1 MSKSP
6 TSEVKHKL
14 TDVRLSFPRLFTP
27 EAFEEGGT
35 KTFQATFLLD
45 PSNEEHKRVLKNIQK
60 DALRL
65 AKEAFGADF
74 TLKQLKGMCF
84 GKGDDLPK
92 VYDGYEGMYYVR
104 TANTVRPAVANRRG
118 EPVAE
123 GDPQEP
129 YAGCFVN
136 GTLSLWVQ
144 NNKWGKRIN
153 ANLRGVQFVRDGEA
167 FGQEPISAENEF
179 EALDDNSPADD
190 FDDDFDME
198 DDDLDL

>member
-6 TSEVKHKL
+6 TSEVLRL
-14 TDVRLSFPRLFTP
+14 TGVRLSFPRLFKP

-45 PSNEEHKRVLKNIQK
+45 PSNEEHKKQLKAINK
-60 DALRL
+60 EATRL
-65 AKEAFGADF
+65 AQEAFGAG
-74 TLKQLKGMCF
+74 TKLGQLKGVCF
-84 GKGDDLPK
+84 GKGDDLDK

-129 YAGCFVN
+129 YAGCYVN
-136 GTLSLWVQ
+136 ATLSLWIQ
-144 NNKWGKRIN
+144 NNKWGKRVN
-153 ANLRGVQFVRDGEA
+153 ANLRGVQFVEDGEP

-190 FDDDFDME
+190 FGDEDDDFD
-198 DDDLDL
+198 LDL